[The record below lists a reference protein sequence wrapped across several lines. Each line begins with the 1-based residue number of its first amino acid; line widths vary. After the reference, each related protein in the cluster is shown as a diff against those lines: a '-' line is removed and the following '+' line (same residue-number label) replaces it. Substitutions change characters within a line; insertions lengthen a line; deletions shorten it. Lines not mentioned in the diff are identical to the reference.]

1 MKRLLLSALGALA
14 FALPAAAQPVVG
26 ADLDALFDSEPQVEV
41 NLRGSLLR
49 LAAAATREDEPETA
63 AMIDGLEG
71 ITVRIYPAPAAERT
85 LAVDRLSGIA
95 TRFESDGWLTLVRVR
110 SLPDSPVEDDGDV
123 WVFVRDE
130 GDVFGGLAVM
140 AYDDDDE
147 NAVFVLID
155 GIIRPDDIGA
165 LTRRFSTVNVDYD
178 ADADVDVDVE
188 VDDE

>member
-1 MKRLLLSALGALA
+1 MKRLLLSALAALA
-14 FALPAAAQPVVG
+14 STLPAAAQPVLG

-49 LAAAATREDEPETA
+49 LAAAATRDDEPETA

-71 ITVRIYPAPAAERT
+71 ITVRIYPAPAAERA

-95 TRFESDGWLTLVRVR
+95 SRFESDGWLTLVRVR
-110 SLPDSPVEDDGDV
+110 SLPESSIEDDGDV

-155 GIIRPDDIGA
+155 GVIRPDDIGA
-165 LTRRFSTVNVDYD
+165 LTRRFSHVDIDYD
-178 ADADVDVDVE
+178 VETDVDVDVD